1 MSLLHHKESSSQ
13 RPHKIGLLTSV
24 FLVASVMIGNG
35 IYTSLGIQLM
45 SIPSGFGI
53 LVLWTLAGIVA
64 LCGALSYAEIASY
77 LPHSGGDYYYLA
89 HIYHPAIGTMAGII
103 TLLAGF
109 VAPIALASMAFGK
122 YFQDFFPGVPPMLS
136 SMLLVT
142 IITIAHLLHWNVS
155 VLFQNTL
162 TILKFVLIAGI
173 IVFGFYYTSL
183 SPKILLPSKRAFQ
196 ELLEP
201 TSGVVLLFCF
211 YAYSGW
217 NSSVYIAD
225 DIISSRKTV
234 GWSLVIGTLLVI
246 LLYLLLNTIF
256 LLAAP
261 ISALQGT
268 LNVGTIV
275 AIHLV
280 GPVGGRIMAGLI
292 AIGLVSGIS
301 GMIWIGPRMTQAMG
315 RDLVALRW
323 LSPVSRNHVPIRSTL
338 LQYLLVL
345 VVLATGSFKAVL
357 VTTQVPI
364 IFCSLLGVIGLIVLR
379 QRYLKTET
387 VTSLS
392 PRRGFRCPLYPLPS
406 LCFALLSLL
415 ALIYTIITNP
425 LEAGVGGLIILVALG
440 CYPILKKKN

>member
-1 MSLLHHKESSSQ
+1 MSSLHHKESSFQ
-13 RPHKIGLLTSV
+13 RPHKIGLLTSI

-35 IYTSLGIQLM
+35 IYTSLGIQLE

-53 LVLWTLAGIVA
+53 LALWALAGIVA

-103 TLLAGF
+103 TLVAGF

-122 YFQDFFPGVPPMLS
+122 YFQDFFPGVSPMLS

-173 IVFGFYYTSL
+173 IVLGFYYTSL
-183 SPKILLPSKRAFQ
+183 SPRILFPSRASFQ
-196 ELLEP
+196 ALLEP

-261 ISALQGT
+261 ISALRGT

-275 AIHLV
+275 ATHLV
-280 GPVGGRIMAGLI
+280 GPVGGRFMAGLI

-364 IFCSLLGVIGLIVLR
+364 IFCSLLGVMGLIVLR
-379 QRYLKTET
+379 QRHLKMET
-387 VTSLS
+387 GISLS
-392 PRRGFRCPLYPLPS
+392 PHRGFQCPLYPLPS

-425 LEAGVGGLIILVALG
+425 LEAGIGGLIILGALG